1 MRTIYESYNPVTRR
15 ATEVT
20 SDSDGL
26 TFIHSQDTRPI
37 VESAKALA
45 SNFDPI
51 AARPAHGFTHVARI
65 PRVIW
70 NELERLGITQDEK
83 AMNRWLD
90 ERDNRV
96 FRVDD
101 ARKL

>member
-1 MRTIYESYNPVTRR
+1 MRTIYESYDPVTQR

-26 TFIHSQDTRPI
+26 TFIHSQNTKPI

-45 SNFDPI
+45 ANFDPL
-51 AARPAHGFTHVARI
+51 AKRPDEIVHVARI
-65 PRVIW
+65 PRVVW
-70 NELERLGITQDEK
+70 NELERLGITRDQK
-83 AMNRWLD
+83 ALDRWLN

-96 FRVDD
+96 FRTDD
-101 ARKL
+101 GRKL